1 MIKKNKNK
9 YDEKL
14 LEKYLSVTPFFEGVN
29 IDYLDSE
36 TKLQLSNTLA
46 YQNFLLRLVWQD
58 LWNEIKKIF
67 KRGNKNARKGR

>member
-1 MIKKNKNK
+1 MTKKNK

-14 LEKYLSVTPFFEGVN
+14 LKKYLSATPFFEGVN

-36 TKLQLSNTLA
+36 TKLQLSNTFG
-46 YQNFLLRLVWQD
+46 YQNFLLKLAWQD

-67 KRGNKNARKGR
+67 KRGDKNEKG